1 MLRVRAV
8 TPLEGRSVRLTLS
21 DGSNVE
27 RDLTDL
33 LDGPVFVRIAAED
46 VVFRQVRAID
56 GTLVWP
62 GDVDIAP
69 ETLIW
74 DGPTPADEASRRP
87 ERFLRPRFP
96 SRSRR

>member
-8 TPLEGRSVRLTLS
+8 TPLSGRSVRLTLT
-21 DGSNVE
+21 DGSVVV

-33 LDGPVFVRIAAED
+33 LDGPVFEPIAAD
-46 VVFRQVRAID
+46 DAMFRRVRALD
-56 GTLVWP
+56 GTVVWP

-74 DGPTPADEASRRP
+74 DGPDPKPSDPRRP
-87 ERFLRPRFP
+87 AVSLRPQIPRY
-96 SRSRR
+96 